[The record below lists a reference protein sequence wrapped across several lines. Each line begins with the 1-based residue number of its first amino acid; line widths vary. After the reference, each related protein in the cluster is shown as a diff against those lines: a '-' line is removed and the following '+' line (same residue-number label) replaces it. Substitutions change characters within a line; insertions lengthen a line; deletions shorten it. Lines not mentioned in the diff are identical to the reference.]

1 MLGKQQKEQIVN
13 NFKSSFSDTPS
24 FLLVNFRGAK
34 VSEFELLRKKLRDN
48 NAVLT
53 VVKNNLLKKASEN
66 TDFESIFTDSV
77 GETAITFLEE
87 NYVEV
92 TKTFVEIEKDFP
104 NLEIRVGFIEGKSVD
119 KAELEKISKLPSRE
133 VLISQMISMLNQPIV
148 KFMNVSKAIPRN
160 LVNVLN
166 NLKDKK

>member
-66 TDFESIFTDSV
+66 TDFASIFTDSV

-119 KAELEKISKLPSRE
+119 KTELEKISKLPSRE

-148 KFMNVSKAIPRN
+148 KFINVSKAIPRN

>member
-1 MLGKQQKEQIVN
+1 MLGREQKEQIVD
-13 NFKSSFSDTPS
+13 NFKSSFADTPS

-34 VSEFELLRKKLRDN
+34 VSEFELLRKKLRAN

-53 VVKNNLLKKASEN
+53 VVKNNLLKKASADTE
-66 TDFESIFTDSV
+66 FESIFTDAS

-92 TKTFVEIEKDFP
+92 TKTFVEIEKDYP
-104 NLEIRVGFIEGKSVD
+104 NLEIRIGFIEGKSVD
-119 KAELEKISKLPSRE
+119 KSELEKISKLPSRE
-133 VLISQMISMLNQPIV
+133 ILIGQLISMLNQPLI
-148 KFMNVSKAIPRN
+148 KFINVSQAIPRS

>member
-1 MLGKQQKEQIVN
+1 MLGKEQKEQIVN

-66 TDFESIFTDSV
+66 TEFESIFKDSV
-77 GETAITFLEE
+77 GETAITFLED

-92 TKTFVEIEKDFP
+92 TKAFVEIEKDHP
-104 NLEIRVGFIEGKSVD
+104 NLEIRIGYIDGKSVD
-119 KAELEKISKLPSRE
+119 KIELEKISKLPSRE
-133 VLISQMISMLNQPIV
+133 ILIGQFVSMLNQPLI
-148 KFMNVSKAIPRN
+148 KFINVSKAIPRN

>member
-66 TDFESIFTDSV
+66 SDFESIFTDSV

-119 KAELEKISKLPSRE
+119 KTELEKISKLPSRE
-133 VLISQMISMLNQPIV
+133 VLISQMISMLTQPIV
-148 KFMNVSKAIPRN
+148 KFINVSKAIPRN

>member
-119 KAELEKISKLPSRE
+119 KDELEKISKLPSRE

-148 KFMNVSKAIPRN
+148 KFINVSKAIPRN

>member
-1 MLGKQQKEQIVN
+1 MLRKEQKEEIVRN
-13 NFKSSFSDTPS
+13 YKSSFSDTPS

-48 NAVLT
+48 NAVVT

-66 TDFESIFTDSV
+66 TEFESIFQDSV
-77 GETAITFLEE
+77 GETAITFLED

-92 TKTFVEIEKDFP
+92 TKTFVEVGKDHP
-104 NLEIRVGFIEGKSVD
+104 NLEIRIGFIEGKSVD
-119 KAELEKISKLPSRE
+119 KLELEKISKLPSRE
-133 VLISQMISMLNQPIV
+133 ALIGQFVSMLNQPLI
-148 KFMNVSKAIPRN
+148 KFINVSKAVPRN
-160 LVNVLN
+160 LVNILN

>member
-1 MLGKQQKEQIVN
+1 MI
-13 NFKSSFSDTPS
+13 DI
-24 FLLVNFRGAK
+24 R
-34 VSEFELLRKKLRDN
+34 
-48 NAVLT
+48 
-53 VVKNNLLKKASEN
+53 
-66 TDFESIFTDSV
+66 
-77 GETAITFLEE
+77 
-87 NYVEV
+87 
-92 TKTFVEIEKDFP
+92 KDFP

-119 KAELEKISKLPSRE
+119 KTELEKISKLPSRE

>member
-104 NLEIRVGFIEGKSVD
+104 NLEIRVGFIEGKSMD

-148 KFMNVSKAIPRN
+148 KFINVSKAIPRN

>member
-66 TDFESIFTDSV
+66 TDFESIFADSV

-119 KAELEKISKLPSRE
+119 KTELEKISKLPSRE

-148 KFMNVSKAIPRN
+148 KFINVSKAIPRN

>member
-13 NFKSSFSDTPS
+13 TYKSSFSDTPS
-24 FLLVNFRGAK
+24 FLLLNFRGAK
-34 VSEFELLRKKLRDN
+34 VSEFELLRKKLRGS
-48 NAVLT
+48 NAVVT

-66 TDFESIFTDSV
+66 TDFESIFTETV
-77 GETAITFLEE
+77 GETAITFLED

-92 TKTFVEIEKDFP
+92 TKTFVEIQKDYP
-104 NLEIRVGFIEGKSVD
+104 NLEIRIGFIDGKSVG
-119 KAELEKISKLPSRE
+119 KSELEQISKLPSKE
-133 VLISQMISMLNQPIV
+133 VLLSQIISMLNQPLI
-148 KFMNVSKAIPRN
+148 KFLNVSKAIPRN

>member
-77 GETAITFLEE
+77 GETAITFLEG

-119 KAELEKISKLPSRE
+119 KTELEKISKLPSRE

-148 KFMNVSKAIPRN
+148 KFINVSKAIPRN

>member
-13 NFKSSFSDTPS
+13 NFKSSFSDTPL

-148 KFMNVSKAIPRN
+148 KFINVSKAIPRN

>member
-148 KFMNVSKAIPRN
+148 KFINVSQAIPRN

>member
-13 NFKSSFSDTPS
+13 NYKSSFSDTPS
-24 FLLVNFRGAK
+24 FLLLNFRGAK
-34 VSEFELLRKKLRDN
+34 VSEFELLRKKLRGN
-48 NAVLT
+48 NAVVT

-66 TDFESIFTDSV
+66 TDFESIFTETV
-77 GETAITFLEE
+77 GETAITFLED

-92 TKTFVEIEKDFP
+92 TKTFVEIEKDYP
-104 NLEIRVGFIEGKSVD
+104 SLEIRIGFIDGKLVPKSQ
-119 KAELEKISKLPSRE
+119 LEQISKLPRKE
-133 VLISQMISMLNQPIV
+133 VLLGQIISMLNQPLI
-148 KFMNVSKAIPRN
+148 KFLNVSKAIPRN

>member
-1 MLGKQQKEQIVN
+1 MLGKEQKEQIVS

-148 KFMNVSKAIPRN
+148 KFINVSQAIPRN

>member
-104 NLEIRVGFIEGKSVD
+104 NLEIRVGFSEGKSVD

-148 KFMNVSKAIPRN
+148 KFINVSKAIPRN

>member
-148 KFMNVSKAIPRN
+148 KFINVSKAIPRN

>member
-66 TDFESIFTDSV
+66 TDFESIFKDSV
-77 GETAITFLEE
+77 GETAIAFLEE

-119 KAELEKISKLPSRE
+119 KTELEKISKLPSRE

>member
-1 MLGKQQKEQIVN
+1 MLGKEQKEQIVS

-92 TKTFVEIEKDFP
+92 TKTFVEIEKDHP
-104 NLEIRVGFIEGKSVD
+104 NLEIRVGFIEGKSLD
-119 KAELEKISKLPSRE
+119 KTELEKISKLPSRE
-133 VLISQMISMLNQPIV
+133 ILISQMISMLNQPII
-148 KFMNVSKAIPRN
+148 KFINVSQAIPRN

-166 NLKDKK
+166 NLKDKN